1 MKKHFFLLA
10 VSTLVAMS
18 SSALAGQVEPAIG
31 LNDDLGLS
39 QSELARLK
47 LAAASGD
54 PIAGMRVAMYFELAA
69 KDTPAAI
76 DWYKIAAENGDRNAA
91 CRLAIAYRND
101 ADVALRA
108 RGVFWKRRCDWIDKE
123 PTK

>member
-18 SSALAGQVEPAIG
+18 TAALAGQVEPAIG

-54 PIAGMRVAMYFELAA
+54 PSAGMRVAMYFELAV

-91 CRLAIAYRND
+91 CRLAIAYRD
-101 ADVALRA
+101 VADVALRA